1 MKQTHPMIAK
11 ILLISQNKQ
20 LWPPKK
26 IDDWWVI
33 LRLEKLTN
41 TEFNED
47 MAKYLSYELGEQF
60 LNKET
65 NNIKKQEIKLS
76 ENNIKK

>member
-1 MKQTHPMIAK
+1 MIAK
-11 ILLISQNKQ
+11 ILLISQSKQ
-20 LWPPKK
+20 LWAPKK

-47 MAKYLSYELGEQF
+47 IAKYLSFELGEQF

-65 NNIKKQEIKLS
+65 DNIEKLNLKHY
-76 ENNIKK
+76 ENNIKKK